1 VVGRR
6 ANEPATNQPLE
17 RHSMSKAIRRL
28 EMSEL
33 DPRIQ
38 QALEPKV
45 KRLGYLGE
53 FFRCTGHQPEVLLA
67 FNTMTEA
74 LKEALPDRLTE
85 LVAITVT
92 LKTGNDYERHQ
103 HEQLSVKLGFG
114 RDWVAAVSRLEPA
127 HGSELEEDERAVQRL
142 TLAMLAHSGKGVQSE
157 LKDVIELIGQERA
170 IAVLMSV
177 GRYLVHGL
185 VVNALELAAP
195 VPSVFEKAAQ

>member
-17 RHSMSKAIRRL
+17 RHSMSKAISRL

>member
-1 VVGRR
+1 M
-6 ANEPATNQPLE
+6 E
-17 RHSMSKAIRRL
+17 RQAMSKAIRRL

-67 FNTMTEA
+67 FNTMTES

-103 HEQLSVKLGFG
+103 HEQLSVKLGLG
-114 RDWVAAVSRLEPA
+114 REWVAAVSRLQPL

-142 TLAMLAHSGKGVQSE
+142 TLAMLAHNGKGVRNE
-157 LKDVIELIGQERA
+157 LKDVVELIGQERA

-177 GRYLVHGL
+177 GRYMVHGL
-185 VVNALELAAP
+185 VVNALELAPP
-195 VPSVFEKAAQ
+195 VSSIFEQAAQ

>member
-1 VVGRR
+1 
-6 ANEPATNQPLE
+6 
-17 RHSMSKAIRRL
+17 MSKAIRRL
-28 EMSEL
+28 DMSEL

-38 QALEPKV
+38 EALEPKV

-67 FNTMTEA
+67 FNTMTEQ

-85 LVAITVT
+85 LIAITVT

-114 RDWVAAVSRLEPA
+114 LEWVAAVSRLQPL

-142 TLAMLAHSGKGVQSE
+142 TLACLAKHGKGVAKE
-157 LKDVIELIGQERA
+157 LDEVIELIGPERA
-170 IAVLMSV
+170 IAVLMSI
-177 GRYLVHGL
+177 GRYMVHGL
-185 VVNALELAAP
+185 VVNALDLKAP

>member
-114 RDWVAAVSRLEPA
+114 RDWVAAVSRLEPT